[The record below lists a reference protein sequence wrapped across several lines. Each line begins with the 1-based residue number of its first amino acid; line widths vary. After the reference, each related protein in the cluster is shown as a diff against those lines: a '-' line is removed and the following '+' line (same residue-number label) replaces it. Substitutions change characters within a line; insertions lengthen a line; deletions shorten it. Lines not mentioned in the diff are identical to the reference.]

1 MEVSDVLIKR
11 VEEQDRKA
19 QLELYRSCFSTL
31 MSVANR
37 YKKNEEDAAA
47 LANDAFLKILT
58 NIKKYNSKSPF
69 EAWIRRIAINTAI
82 DDYRRNKKRKKM
94 FEAEDNF
101 ERLEEVTYNA
111 VDDTIESEELNN
123 MILALPK
130 ATRVVF
136 NLFAVDGYSHK
147 EITEELGIGLET
159 SKWHMKEAR
168 KRLKALLIKR
178 EELNGVKK

>member
-1 MEVSDVLIKR
+1 VEVSDVLIKR
-11 VEEQDRKA
+11 VEKQDRKA
-19 QLELYRSCFSTL
+19 QMELYRICFSAL
-31 MSVANR
+31 MSVAFR

-47 LANDAFLKILT
+47 LSNDAFLKILT
-58 NIKKYNSKSPF
+58 NIKKYNSNRPF
-69 EAWIRRIAINTAI
+69 AAWIRRIAINTAI
-82 DDYRRNKKRKKM
+82 DDYRKNKKREEM

-101 ERLEEVTYNA
+101 EGLEEVTYNA
-111 VDDTIESEELNN
+111 VDDTIEAEELNS

-136 NLFAVDGYSHK
+136 NLFALDGYSHK

-168 KRLKALLIKR
+168 KRLKSLLIKR
-178 EELNGVKK
+178 QGLNEVKK

>member
-1 MEVSDVLIKR
+1 
-11 VEEQDRKA
+11 
-19 QLELYRSCFSTL
+19 
-31 MSVANR
+31 
-37 YKKNEEDAAA
+37 
-47 LANDAFLKILT
+47 
-58 NIKKYNSKSPF
+58 
-69 EAWIRRIAINTAI
+69 
-82 DDYRRNKKRKKM
+82 M

-136 NLFAVDGYSHK
+136 NLFALDGYSHK

-168 KRLKALLIKR
+168 KRLKSLLIKR
-178 EELNGVKK
+178 QGLNEVKK